1 MWRLQTVRRICP
13 GHPGRAPSARGQMDR
28 HQARRPR
35 GFSLEPQQLTARAR
49 KSDTGSS
56 SAVGSGPARLS
67 GSGRIVDRVAPD
79 APLRALHGAGSRV
92 CDRHSEAVIGGVCPS
107 ILPPEPFRTQR
118 LRGREAACAST
129 SLVIFET
136 YSSVKNSGKGCSGPG
151 VSLMSPFL
159 RV

>member
-35 GFSLEPQQLTARAR
+35 GFSLEPQQLTTRAR

-79 APLRALHGAGSRV
+79 APLRALHGAGS
-92 CDRHSEAVIGGVCPS
+92 HSEAVIGGVCPS

-136 YSSVKNSGKGCSGPG
+136 YSSVKNSGKGRGGPG
-151 VSLMSPFL
+151 VSSTSPFL